1 MKHSEIRK
9 LMPDYL
15 EGDLDLDKRAL
26 VDAHLDECAECA
38 FDIDGMRQTLSL
50 LHTLSDPQPPSDLSR
65 RIMQR
70 IEAGETRRG
79 WRERL
84 EGLFGPLLEPR
95 ILAPISAGALV
106 LGSILD
112 IKLFTK
118 LLVFVKPY
126 NITFYGVLTSA
137 ILISLLST
145 LTPYLLKI
153 VVDDYLLLKNYE
165 GMQTIIMIMMI
176 VLFLEVIFMYLF
188 TYYANWLGQKVI
200 KNLRVDVFQKILKFK
215 MSFFDKNAVGRL
227 VTRTVNDIETIASI
241 FSQGLFMIIA
251 DILKMITV
259 LSVMTIINFEL
270 TLVVVSIFP
279 FLIYATRVFQ
289 KSMKVAFEKVRRE
302 VANLNSFVQERIS
315 GVKIVQIF
323 NREQL
328 EINNFIDINIKHRD
342 AWLRTV
348 WINSIFFPL
357 AEISTSICIGL
368 LVWYGGFN
376 NLNGE
381 NISLGTL
388 FLFISMSGLLFRPLR
403 QIADRFN
410 TLQMGMVSTER
421 IFKIL
426 EDDLEIKDNGRIDN
440 TSFDGLIEFKNVKFS
455 YVKNQIVIDDISFK
469 IQPGETLAIVGPTG
483 SGKSTII
490 NLITKFYEIDSGSIY
505 LDGNNID
512 KFKLDNIRNKVGVI
526 LQDVFMFADTI
537 FNNITLFNK
546 DISIED
552 VERSAKDLEI
562 HDFILSLPGGYDFNV
577 SERGGTLSSG
587 QRQLL
592 AFLRV
597 LVNNPDI
604 LILDEATSS
613 IDSYSEDL
621 IKKATKTI
629 TKDKTSI
636 IIAHRL
642 STVESADK
650 IYLYGKW

>member
-1 MKHSEIRK
+1 
-9 LMPDYL
+9 L
-15 EGDLDLDKRAL
+15 EKIKGKI
-26 VDAHLDECAECA
+26 
-38 FDIDGMRQTLSL
+38 FD
-50 LHTLSDPQPPSDLSR
+50 
-65 RIMQR
+65 
-70 IEAGETRRG
+70 
-79 WRERL
+79 
-84 EGLFGPLLEPR
+84 
-95 ILAPISAGALV
+95 V
-106 LGSILD
+106 
-112 IKLFTK
+112 KLFTK

-145 LTPYLLKI
+145 LTPYLLKV
-153 VVDDYLLLKNYE
+153 VVDDYLLQKNYD
-165 GMQTIIMIMMI
+165 GMQSIILIMIA
-176 VLFLEVIFMYLF
+176 VLFLEVLFMFLF

-200 KNLRVDVFQKILKFK
+200 KNLRVKVFNKILRFK

-251 DILKMITV
+251 DVLKMVTV
-259 LSVMTIINFEL
+259 LIVMTIINLEL
-270 TLVVVSIFP
+270 TIVVISIFP
-279 FLIYATRVFQ
+279 ILIYATRIFQ
-289 KSMKVAFEKVRRE
+289 KSMKVAFESVRKE

-323 NREQL
+323 NREHL
-328 EINNFIDINIKHRD
+328 EIKNFNDINIKHRD

-348 WINSIFFPL
+348 WINSIFFPI

-368 LVWYGGFN
+368 LVWWGGFN

-381 NISLGTL
+381 SISLGTL

-426 EDDLEIKDNGRIDN
+426 EDDLEINDNGDIKQA
-440 TSFDGLIEFKNVKFS
+440 SFDGLIEFKNVSFS
-455 YVKNQIVIDDISFK
+455 YVENQLVIDDISFT
-469 IQPGETLAIVGPTG
+469 INPGETTAIVGPTG
-483 SGKSTII
+483 SGKTTIT
-490 NLITKFYEIDSGSIY
+490 NLITKFYEIDLGSI
-505 LDGNNID
+505 LIDEKNINE
-512 KFKLDNIRNKVGVI
+512 FKLENLREKIGVI
-526 LQDVFMFADTI
+526 LQDVFLFADTI
-537 FNNITLFNK
+537 YNNITLFNNK
-546 DISIED
+546 ISIKD
-552 VERSAKDLEI
+552 VEKSAKDLDI
-562 HDFILSLPGGYDFNV
+562 HDFIMSLPGGYDFNV
-577 SERGGTLSSG
+577 SERGSTLSAG
-587 QRQLL
+587 QKQLI

-621 IKKATKTI
+621 IKNATKKI
-629 TKDKTSI
+629 TKGKTSI

-650 IYLYGKW
+650 IIYMENGKILEYGNHKELLNIPNGKFKKLYEEQFIESELV

>member
-1 MKHSEIRK
+1 
-9 LMPDYL
+9 L
-15 EGDLDLDKRAL
+15 EKVKGKI
-26 VDAHLDECAECA
+26 
-38 FDIDGMRQTLSL
+38 FD
-50 LHTLSDPQPPSDLSR
+50 
-65 RIMQR
+65 
-70 IEAGETRRG
+70 
-79 WRERL
+79 
-84 EGLFGPLLEPR
+84 
-95 ILAPISAGALV
+95 V
-106 LGSILD
+106 
-112 IKLFTK
+112 KLFSK

-126 NITFYGVLTSA
+126 NYTFYGVMFTA
-137 ILISLLST
+137 ILISLFST
-145 LTPYLLKI
+145 LTPYLLKV
-153 VVDDYLLLKNYE
+153 VVDDYILVKNYE
-165 GMQTIIMIMMI
+165 GMQSIILLMML
-176 VLFLEVIFMYLF
+176 VLLFEVIFMYLF
-188 TYYANWLGQKVI
+188 TFYANWLGQKVI
-200 KNLRVDVFQKILKFK
+200 KDLRVNVFEKIVKFK

-241 FSQGLFMIIA
+241 FSQGLFTIIA

-259 LSVMTIINFEL
+259 LTVMTVISPEL
-270 TLVVVSIFP
+270 TLVVISIFP
-279 FLIYATRVFQ
+279 VLIFATRVFQ
-289 KSMKVAFEKVRRE
+289 KTMKTAFEKVRRE

-323 NREQL
+323 NREKV
-328 EINNFIDINIKHRD
+328 EIDKFNQINIKHRD

-348 WINSIFFPL
+348 WINSIFFPI

-421 IFKIL
+421 IFNIL
-426 EDDLEIKDNGRIDN
+426 DDDQQIKDKGELGDS
-440 TSFDGLIEFKNVKFS
+440 SFKGLIEFKNVNFS
-455 YVKNQIVIDDISFK
+455 YVDNQQVLNDISFK
-469 IQPGETLAIVGPTG
+469 INPGESFAIVGPTG
-483 SGKSTII
+483 SGKTTIT
-490 NLITKFYEIDSGSIY
+490 NLITKFYEINTGNI
-505 LDGNNID
+505 LIDGKDID
-512 KFKLDNIRNKVGVI
+512 DYTLETVRNKIGII
-526 LQDVFMFADTI
+526 LQDVFLFADTI

-546 DISIED
+546 DIKLED
-552 VERSAKDLEI
+552 VENAAKELEI
-562 HDFILSLPGGYDFNV
+562 HDFISSLPGGYNFNV
-577 SERGGTLSSG
+577 SERGTTLSAG
-587 QRQLL
+587 QKQLI

-621 IKKATKTI
+621 IKNATKKI

-642 STVESADK
+642 STIESANK
-650 IYLYGKW
+650 IIYMENGKILESGNHKELLGITNGKFKKLYEEQFIDELV

>member
-1 MKHSEIRK
+1 MEKVK
-9 LMPDYL
+9 
-15 EGDLDLDKRAL
+15 GN
-26 VDAHLDECAECA
+26 
-38 FDIDGMRQTLSL
+38 
-50 LHTLSDPQPPSDLSR
+50 
-65 RIMQR
+65 
-70 IEAGETRRG
+70 
-79 WRERL
+79 
-84 EGLFGPLLEPR
+84 
-95 ILAPISAGALV
+95 
-106 LGSILD
+106 ILD

-165 GMQTIIMIMMI
+165 GMRSIIMIMMV
-176 VLFLEVIFMYLF
+176 VLFLEVVFMYLF

-251 DILKMITV
+251 DILKMVTV
-259 LSVMTIINFEL
+259 LTVMIIINLEL

-328 EINNFIDINIKHRD
+328 EINNFNDINVKHRD

-426 EDDLEIKDNGRIDN
+426 EDDSEIKDNGKIEH
-440 TSFDGLIEFKNVKFS
+440 TSFNGLIEFKNVKFS
-455 YVKNQIVIDDISFK
+455 YVENQIVIDDISFK
-469 IQPGETLAIVGPTG
+469 IHPGETLAIVGPTG

-490 NLITKFYEIDSGSIY
+490 NLITKFYEIDSGRI
-505 LDGNNID
+505 LIDGNNID
-512 KFKLDNIRNKVGVI
+512 ELKLDNIRNKVGVI

-546 DISIED
+546 DISLED
-552 VERSAKDLEI
+552 VKKSAKDLEI
-562 HDFILSLPGGYDFNV
+562 HDFILSLPGGYNFNV

-587 QRQLL
+587 QKQLL

-621 IKKATKTI
+621 IKRATKKI

-650 IYLYGKW
+650 IIYMENGKILEFGNHKELLNIDNGKFKKLYREQFIENELV

>member
-1 MKHSEIRK
+1 
-9 LMPDYL
+9 L
-15 EGDLDLDKRAL
+15 EKVKGKI
-26 VDAHLDECAECA
+26 
-38 FDIDGMRQTLSL
+38 FD
-50 LHTLSDPQPPSDLSR
+50 
-65 RIMQR
+65 
-70 IEAGETRRG
+70 
-79 WRERL
+79 
-84 EGLFGPLLEPR
+84 
-95 ILAPISAGALV
+95 V
-106 LGSILD
+106 
-112 IKLFTK
+112 KLFTK

-145 LTPYLLKI
+145 LTPYLLKV
-153 VVDDYLLLKNYE
+153 VVDDYLLLKNYD
-165 GMQTIIMIMMI
+165 GMQSIIQIMIA
-176 VLFLEVIFMYLF
+176 VLFLEVVFMFLF

-200 KNLRVDVFQKILKFK
+200 KNLRVKVFDKILKFK

-251 DILKMITV
+251 DILKMVTV
-259 LSVMTIINFEL
+259 LTVMTIINLEL
-270 TLVVVSIFP
+270 TIVVVSIFP
-279 FLIYATRVFQ
+279 ILIYATRIFQ
-289 KSMKVAFEKVRRE
+289 KSMKVAFESVRKE

-323 NREQL
+323 NREHL
-328 EINNFIDINIKHRD
+328 EIKNFKEINIKHRD

-348 WINSIFFPL
+348 WINSIFFPI

-368 LVWYGGFN
+368 LVWWGGFN

-381 NISLGTL
+381 TISLGTL

-426 EDDLEIKDNGRIDN
+426 EDDLEITDNGNIEKS
-440 TSFDGLIEFKNVKFS
+440 SFDGLIEFKNVSFS
-455 YVKNQIVIDDISFK
+455 YIKNQLVIDDISF
-469 IQPGETLAIVGPTG
+469 IINPGETTAIVGPTG
-483 SGKSTII
+483 SGKTTIT
-490 NLITKFYEIDSGSIY
+490 NLITKFYEIDSGTI
-505 LDGNNID
+505 LIDRKNINE
-512 KFKLDNIRNKVGVI
+512 FKLESLRKKIGVI
-526 LQDVFMFADTI
+526 LQDVFLFADTI
-537 FNNITLFNK
+537 YNNITLFNN
-546 DISIED
+546 DISIKD
-552 VERSAKDLEI
+552 VEKAAKDLEI
-562 HDFILSLPGGYDFNV
+562 HDFIMSLPGGYDFNV
-577 SERGGTLSSG
+577 SERGSTLSAG
-587 QRQLL
+587 QKQLI

-621 IKKATKTI
+621 IKNATNKI
-629 TKDKTSI
+629 TKGKTSI

-650 IYLYGKW
+650 IIYMESGKILEYGNHKELLNIPKGKFKKLYEEQFVENELV

>member
-1 MKHSEIRK
+1 MEKVKGKI
-9 LMPDYL
+9 
-15 EGDLDLDKRAL
+15 
-26 VDAHLDECAECA
+26 
-38 FDIDGMRQTLSL
+38 FD
-50 LHTLSDPQPPSDLSR
+50 
-65 RIMQR
+65 
-70 IEAGETRRG
+70 
-79 WRERL
+79 
-84 EGLFGPLLEPR
+84 
-95 ILAPISAGALV
+95 V
-106 LGSILD
+106 
-112 IKLFTK
+112 KLFTK

-145 LTPYLLKI
+145 LTPYLLKV
-153 VVDDYLLLKNYE
+153 VVDDYLLLKNYN
-165 GMQTIIMIMMI
+165 GMQSIIQIMIA
-176 VLFLEVIFMYLF
+176 VLFLEVVFMFLF

-200 KNLRVDVFQKILKFK
+200 KNLRVKVFDKILKFK

-251 DILKMITV
+251 DILKMVTV
-259 LSVMTIINFEL
+259 LTVMTIINLEL
-270 TLVVVSIFP
+270 TIVVVSIFP
-279 FLIYATRVFQ
+279 ILIYATRIFQ
-289 KSMKVAFEKVRRE
+289 KSMKVAFESVRKE

-323 NREQL
+323 NREHL
-328 EINNFIDINIKHRD
+328 EIKNFKEINIKHRD

-348 WINSIFFPL
+348 WINSIFFPI

-368 LVWYGGFN
+368 LVWWGGFN

-381 NISLGTL
+381 TISLGTL

-426 EDDLEIKDNGRIDN
+426 EDDLEITDNGNIEKS
-440 TSFDGLIEFKNVKFS
+440 SFDGLIEFKNVSFS
-455 YVKNQIVIDDISFK
+455 YIKNQLVIDDISF
-469 IQPGETLAIVGPTG
+469 IINPGETTAIVGPTG
-483 SGKSTII
+483 SGKTTIT
-490 NLITKFYEIDSGSIY
+490 NLITKFYEIDSGTI
-505 LDGNNID
+505 LIDRKNINE
-512 KFKLDNIRNKVGVI
+512 FKLESLRKKIGVI
-526 LQDVFMFADTI
+526 LQDVFLFADTI
-537 FNNITLFNK
+537 FNNITLFNNE
-546 DISIED
+546 ISIKD
-552 VERSAKDLEI
+552 VEKAAKDLEI
-562 HDFILSLPGGYDFNV
+562 HDFIMSLPGGYDFNV
-577 SERGGTLSSG
+577 SERGSTLSAG
-587 QRQLL
+587 QKQLI

-621 IKKATKTI
+621 IKNATNKI
-629 TKDKTSI
+629 TKGKTSI

-650 IYLYGKW
+650 IIYMENGKILEYGNHKELLNIPKGKFKRLYKEQFMETELV

>member
-1 MKHSEIRK
+1 MEKVKGKIF
-9 LMPDYL
+9 
-15 EGDLDLDKRAL
+15 
-26 VDAHLDECAECA
+26 DAK
-38 FDIDGMRQTLSL
+38 M
-50 LHTLSDPQPPSDLSR
+50 
-65 RIMQR
+65 
-70 IEAGETRRG
+70 
-79 WRERL
+79 
-84 EGLFGPLLEPR
+84 
-95 ILAPISAGALV
+95 
-106 LGSILD
+106 
-112 IKLFTK
+112 FTK

-126 NITFYGVLTSA
+126 NITFYGVMTSA

-145 LTPYLLKI
+145 LTPYLLKV
-153 VVDDYLLLKNYE
+153 VVDDYLLLKNYD
-165 GMQTIIMIMMI
+165 GMQSIILIMII
-176 VLFLEVIFMYLF
+176 VLFLEVVFMYLF
-188 TYYANWLGQKVI
+188 TYYANWLGQMVI
-200 KNLRVDVFQKILKFK
+200 KNLRVKVFEKILKFK

-251 DILKMITV
+251 DILKMVTV
-259 LSVMTIINFEL
+259 LTVMTIINLEL
-270 TLVVVSIFP
+270 TLVVISIFP
-279 FLIYATRVFQ
+279 ILIYATRVFQ
-289 KSMKVAFEKVRRE
+289 KSMKVAFERVRRE

-328 EINNFIDINIKHRD
+328 EIKNFNDINTKHRD

-348 WINSIFFPL
+348 WINSIFFPI

-368 LVWYGGFN
+368 LVWWGGFN

-410 TLQMGMVSTER
+410 TLQMGMVSSER

-426 EDDLEIKDNGRIDN
+426 EDDSEINDNGIIEQS
-440 TSFDGLIEFKNVKFS
+440 SFNGLIEFKNVKFS
-455 YVKNQIVIDDISFK
+455 YIENQLVINDISFK
-469 IQPGETLAIVGPTG
+469 IYPGETTAIVGPTG
-483 SGKSTII
+483 SGKTTIT
-490 NLITKFYEIDSGSIY
+490 NLITKFYEIDSGSI
-505 LDGNNID
+505 LIDGRDINE
-512 KFKLDNIRNKVGVI
+512 FKLENIRKKIGVI
-526 LQDVFMFADTI
+526 LQDVFLFADTI
-537 FNNITLFNK
+537 FNNITLFNNE
-546 DISIED
+546 ISIKD
-552 VERSAKDLEI
+552 VERAAKDLEI

-577 SERGGTLSSG
+577 SERGSTLSSG
-587 QRQLL
+587 QKQLI

-621 IKKATKTI
+621 IKNATKKI
-629 TKDKTSI
+629 TMGKTSI

-650 IYLYGKW
+650 IIYMENGRILEYGNHRELLNIPNGKFKKLYEEQFVENELV

>member
-1 MKHSEIRK
+1 MEKVK
-9 LMPDYL
+9 
-15 EGDLDLDKRAL
+15 GN
-26 VDAHLDECAECA
+26 
-38 FDIDGMRQTLSL
+38 
-50 LHTLSDPQPPSDLSR
+50 
-65 RIMQR
+65 
-70 IEAGETRRG
+70 
-79 WRERL
+79 
-84 EGLFGPLLEPR
+84 
-95 ILAPISAGALV
+95 
-106 LGSILD
+106 ILD

-328 EINNFIDINIKHRD
+328 EINNFNDINIKHRD

-426 EDDLEIKDNGRIDN
+426 EDDSEIKDNGRIDH

-650 IYLYGKW
+650 IIYMENGKILEFGNHKELLNIDNGKFKKLYREQFIENELV

>member
-1 MKHSEIRK
+1 MEKVKGKI
-9 LMPDYL
+9 
-15 EGDLDLDKRAL
+15 
-26 VDAHLDECAECA
+26 
-38 FDIDGMRQTLSL
+38 FD
-50 LHTLSDPQPPSDLSR
+50 
-65 RIMQR
+65 
-70 IEAGETRRG
+70 
-79 WRERL
+79 
-84 EGLFGPLLEPR
+84 
-95 ILAPISAGALV
+95 V
-106 LGSILD
+106 
-112 IKLFTK
+112 KLFSK

-126 NITFYGVLTSA
+126 NYTFYGVMFTA
-137 ILISLLST
+137 ILISLFST
-145 LTPYLLKI
+145 LTPYLLKV
-153 VVDDYLLLKNYE
+153 VVDDYILVKNYE
-165 GMQTIIMIMMI
+165 GMQSIILLMML

-188 TYYANWLGQKVI
+188 TFYANWLGQKVI
-200 KNLRVDVFQKILKFK
+200 KDLRVNVFEKIVKFK

-241 FSQGLFMIIA
+241 FSQGLFTIIA

-259 LSVMTIINFEL
+259 LIVMTVISPEL
-270 TLVVVSIFP
+270 TLVVISIFP
-279 FLIYATRVFQ
+279 VLIFATRVFQ
-289 KSMKVAFEKVRRE
+289 KTMKTAFEKVRRE

-323 NREQL
+323 NREKV
-328 EINNFIDINIKHRD
+328 EIDKFNQINIKHRD

-348 WINSIFFPL
+348 WINSIFFPI

-421 IFKIL
+421 IFNILDDDQQIKDKGEL
-426 EDDLEIKDNGRIDN
+426 EDS
-440 TSFDGLIEFKNVKFS
+440 SFKGLIEFKNVNFS
-455 YVKNQIVIDDISFK
+455 YVDNQQVLNNISFK
-469 IQPGETLAIVGPTG
+469 INPGESFAIVGPTG
-483 SGKSTII
+483 SGKTTIT
-490 NLITKFYEIDSGSIY
+490 NLITKFYEINTGNI
-505 LDGNNID
+505 LIDGKDID
-512 KFKLDNIRNKVGVI
+512 DYTLETVRNKIGII
-526 LQDVFMFADTI
+526 LQDVFLFADTI

-546 DISIED
+546 DITLED
-552 VERSAKDLEI
+552 VENAAKELEI
-562 HDFILSLPGGYDFNV
+562 HDFISSLPGGYNFNV
-577 SERGGTLSSG
+577 SERGTTLSAG
-587 QRQLL
+587 QKQLI

-621 IKKATKTI
+621 IKNATKKI

-642 STVESADK
+642 STIESANK
-650 IYLYGKW
+650 IIYMENGKILESGNHKELLDITNGKFKKLYEEQFIDELV

>member
-1 MKHSEIRK
+1 MEKVK
-9 LMPDYL
+9 
-15 EGDLDLDKRAL
+15 GN
-26 VDAHLDECAECA
+26 
-38 FDIDGMRQTLSL
+38 
-50 LHTLSDPQPPSDLSR
+50 
-65 RIMQR
+65 
-70 IEAGETRRG
+70 
-79 WRERL
+79 
-84 EGLFGPLLEPR
+84 
-95 ILAPISAGALV
+95 
-106 LGSILD
+106 ILD

-188 TYYANWLGQKVI
+188 TYYANWLGQKII

-328 EINNFIDINIKHRD
+328 EINNFNDINIKHRD

-426 EDDLEIKDNGRIDN
+426 EDDSEIKDNGSIDH

-469 IQPGETLAIVGPTG
+469 IHPGETLAIVGPTG

-512 KFKLDNIRNKVGVI
+512 EFKLDNIRNNVGVI

-613 IDSYSEDL
+613 IDSYSEEL

-650 IYLYGKW
+650 IIYMENGKILEFGNHKELLNIDNGKFKKLYREQFIENELV

>member
-1 MKHSEIRK
+1 MEKVKGKI
-9 LMPDYL
+9 
-15 EGDLDLDKRAL
+15 
-26 VDAHLDECAECA
+26 
-38 FDIDGMRQTLSL
+38 FD
-50 LHTLSDPQPPSDLSR
+50 
-65 RIMQR
+65 
-70 IEAGETRRG
+70 
-79 WRERL
+79 
-84 EGLFGPLLEPR
+84 
-95 ILAPISAGALV
+95 V
-106 LGSILD
+106 
-112 IKLFTK
+112 KLFTK

-145 LTPYLLKI
+145 LTPYLLKV
-153 VVDDYLLLKNYE
+153 VVDDYLLLKNYD
-165 GMQTIIMIMMI
+165 GMQSIIQIMIA
-176 VLFLEVIFMYLF
+176 VLFLEVVFMFLF

-200 KNLRVDVFQKILKFK
+200 KNLRVKVFDKILKFK

-251 DILKMITV
+251 DILKMVTV
-259 LSVMTIINFEL
+259 LTVMTIINLEL
-270 TLVVVSIFP
+270 TIVVVSIFP
-279 FLIYATRVFQ
+279 ILIYATRIFQ
-289 KSMKVAFEKVRRE
+289 KSMKVAFESVRKE

-323 NREQL
+323 NREHL
-328 EINNFIDINIKHRD
+328 EIKNFKEINHKHRD

-348 WINSIFFPL
+348 WINSIFFPI

-368 LVWYGGFN
+368 LVWWGGFN

-381 NISLGTL
+381 TISLGTL

-426 EDDLEIKDNGRIDN
+426 EDDLEITDNGNIEKS
-440 TSFDGLIEFKNVKFS
+440 SFDGLIEFENVSFS
-455 YVKNQIVIDDISFK
+455 YIKNQLVIDDISF
-469 IQPGETLAIVGPTG
+469 IINPGETTAIVGPTG
-483 SGKSTII
+483 SGKTTIT
-490 NLITKFYEIDSGSIY
+490 NLITKFYEIDSGTI
-505 LDGNNID
+505 LIDRKNINE
-512 KFKLDNIRNKVGVI
+512 FKLESLRKKIGVI
-526 LQDVFMFADTI
+526 LQDVFLFADTI
-537 FNNITLFNK
+537 FNNITLFNNE
-546 DISIED
+546 ISIKD
-552 VERSAKDLEI
+552 VEKAAKDLEI
-562 HDFILSLPGGYDFNV
+562 HDFIMSLPGGYDFNV
-577 SERGGTLSSG
+577 SERGSTLSAG
-587 QRQLL
+587 QKQLI

-621 IKKATKTI
+621 IKNATNKI
-629 TKDKTSI
+629 TKGKTSI

-650 IYLYGKW
+650 IIYMENGKILEYGNHKELLNIPKGKFKRLYEEQFMETELV